1 MSRTITRAAALI
13 AAVSFSLVSTVAV
26 ATTASADEPVN
37 ADSPAVAILYVTPT
51 PVDPQPV
58 VAGHEGDVLMRVNV
72 AMPAK
77 AATPVKATKAVKAAK
92 TAKGKKHSR

>member
-1 MSRTITRAAALI
+1 MSRTTTVAGALV
-13 AAVSFSLVSTVAV
+13 AAVGLSLVGTVAV
-26 ATTASADEPVN
+26 AAVAAADEAVN
-37 ADSPAVAILYVTPT
+37 TGSPAVAILYVEPT

-77 AATPVKATKAVKAAK
+77 ATKVVKM
-92 TAKGKKHSR
+92 AKGKTHSR

>member
-1 MSRTITRAAALI
+1 MSRTVTRAAALI
-13 AAVSFSLVSTVAV
+13 AAVSFSLVGTVAV

-58 VAGHEGDVLMRVNV
+58 VAGHEGDILMRVNV

-77 AATPVKATKAVKAAK
+77 AATPVQALKAAK
-92 TAKGKKHSR
+92 SAKGKKHSR

>member
-13 AAVSFSLVSTVAV
+13 AAVSFSLVGTVAV

-37 ADSPAVAILYVTPT
+37 TDSPAVAILYVTPT

-58 VAGHEGDVLMRVNV
+58 VAGHEGDLLMRVNV

-77 AATPVKATKAVKAAK
+77 AATPAKAVKVVKAAK
-92 TAKGKKHSR
+92 SAKGNKHGR

>member
-13 AAVSFSLVSTVAV
+13 AAVSFSLVGTVAV
-26 ATTASADEPVN
+26 AATASADEPVN

-77 AATPVKATKAVKAAK
+77 AATSVKAVKVVKAA
-92 TAKGKKHSR
+92 TSAKGKKHSR